1 MAGSNSILL
10 DFCRLTDHTGVRP
23 LSISVNP
30 DRCLDGFPAGAL
42 VRLSML
48 LCVLVAI
55 VTKSTLTCRHHP
67 FDFYIGKA
75 GQRQVNLMFT
85 MCCLSPKVIAACL
98 ILKFALN
105 LITASTRWVLR
116 ETFDGV
122 RSLTATQIPRFTRIH
137 KVLLYVC
144 GHLHFECA

>member
-30 DRCLDGFPAGAL
+30 DLKRGKTNGVNHDLCEWVITYRCLDGFPAGAL

-85 MCCLSPKVIAACL
+85 MCCLSPKA
-98 ILKFALN
+98 
-105 LITASTRWVLR
+105 VL
-116 ETFDGV
+116 TS
-122 RSLTATQIPRFTRIH
+122 RSLIRIR
-137 KVLLYVC
+137 KSLLYAITYSLPPV
-144 GHLHFECA
+144 